1 MLPALVASL
10 SLFESLGGVTVIA
23 ARLRELSSHLR
34 AELVEAGF
42 TLIGAFG
49 VETGLDDA
57 TLSPHITGVEIDFAE
72 PSDVAAELSTRGVQV
87 TAKDRHGVRGLRV
100 APHVYSTMEEVGVFV
115 RALVEVREQLTGA
128 AGAKL

>member
-1 MLPALVASL
+1 MPDQQRIVRTGTPNLAMLPALVASL

-49 VETGLDDA
+49 VETRLDDA

-72 PSDVAAELSTRGVQV
+72 DLERANL
-87 TAKDRHGVRGLRV
+87 
-100 APHVYSTMEEVGVFV
+100 FV
-115 RALVEVREQLTGA
+115 
-128 AGAKL
+128 

>member
-1 MLPALVASL
+1 MLLLPAYAP
-10 SLFESLGGVTVIA
+10 GA
-23 ARLRELSSHLR
+23 CRLY
-34 AELVEAGF
+34 G
-42 TLIGAFG
+42 TDGAFG

-72 PSDVAAELSTRGVQV
+72 PSDVAAELSSRGVQV

-100 APHVYSTMEEVGVFV
+100 APHVYSTMEEAEVFV
-115 RALVEVREQLTGA
+115 RALAEVREQLTAPAPGP